1 MRVLARCDKHGA
13 NTCGNSPR
21 KLGRAVDSGD
31 TAAVL
36 AARSTARPFLSRINA
51 PSTAPK
57 LGLGRIAIESPVFC
71 APLVLDSRPGE
82 LATRHAVPRSIHS
95 WSALMRDPYPHG
107 HHHPPVLESMEIV
120 IALLLMA
127 TCWFIWFVAHERYHL
142 ENRQIAELA
151 CYAAVGLV
159 AIVGFSI
166 LIATQRSLREKQWPH
181 PPMVVSRKRDERF
194 TTDAWKQDAVILG
207 YDVHGQPWYWPDKVR
222 VMQGIVLGMTGS
234 GKTTLLR
241 NIITQDLTRVVG
253 TPDDPHRL
261 PMVIFD
267 GKGDLEFF
275 YDLLPHVHRAGRLH
289 QLRVLNPARPDI
301 SVRYNPFH
309 CTDDDY
315 MPVVNMVFGSFNL
328 HDEFFAKH
336 QLNYLAD
343 IVRVLVHT
351 GQKFNFYDVLVMAID
366 EQVLKEQVEKARRR
380 MGKDPSI
387 PVQRRLNFEMS
398 VKNLYQSF
406 GDRERVPKI
415 QGLLNECMTFL
426 DDELSVITG
435 PYEELLSL
443 DEVIEQEL
451 ILFVS
456 LNVNKNTEPVR
467 ALGKMLLQNLQL
479 VVGKRYES
487 EEQRRRSNRP
497 MFSVVLDEFA
507 PFGYRNFAQILQTAR
522 GTHTAFLFSMQS
534 LPQLMHVGRGFKEDV
549 TSAPNTTMTL
559 RTRDEETV
567 RYFLRASAEHTVTR
581 RSVSMHRWR
590 LFGYEKYQ
598 TTDRAVESEDRE
610 TRALDEHIKNLPKGQ
625 MEILMTDD
633 TRGTLHQL
641 LHVRPPQDVATPNFA
656 PELYPRMRQSR
667 ADSAGAN
674 LRFATPELITQHR
687 YGRRL

>member
-1 MRVLARCDKHGA
+1 M
-13 NTCGNSPR
+13 
-21 KLGRAVDSGD
+21 
-31 TAAVL
+31 
-36 AARSTARPFLSRINA
+36 
-51 PSTAPK
+51 
-57 LGLGRIAIESPVFC
+57 
-71 APLVLDSRPGE
+71 
-82 LATRHAVPRSIHS
+82 
-95 WSALMRDPYPHG
+95 MRDSYAHRQQ
-107 HHHPPVLESMEIV
+107 HPPLLESMEIIV
-120 IALLLMA
+120 ALVLMA
-127 TCWFIWFVAHERYHL
+127 VCWFAWYVARERFYL
-142 ENRQIAELA
+142 TNRQIAELA
-151 CYAAVGLV
+151 CYLAGGVLAFAGC
-159 AIVGFSI
+159 AI
-166 LIATQRSLREKQWPH
+166 LIATARSRREKQWPH
-181 PPMVVSRKRDERF
+181 PPMVVPRKRDEQF
-194 TTDAWKQDAVILG
+194 TAEAWKQDAVVLG
-207 YDVHGQPWYWPDKVR
+207 YDIHGKPWYWPDKVR

-234 GKTTLLR
+234 GKTTLLK
-241 NIITQDLTRVVG
+241 NIITQDMARVVG
-253 TPDDPHRL
+253 TPGDPHRL

-301 SVRYNPFH
+301 SVRYNPFY
-309 CTDDDY
+309 CSDEDY
-315 MPVVNMVFGSFNL
+315 MSVVNMVFGSFNL

-366 EQVLKEQVEKARRR
+366 EQVLREQVEKARQRLEH
-380 MGKDPSI
+380 DSSI

-415 QGLLNECMTFL
+415 QGLVNECMTFL

-451 ILFVS
+451 ILFVT

-487 EEQRRRSNRP
+487 EEQRRRTNRP

-534 LPQLMHVGRGFKEDV
+534 LPQLMQVGRGFKEDV
-549 TSAPNTTMTL
+549 TSAPNTTLTL
-559 RTRDEETV
+559 RTRDEETA

-581 RSVSMHRWR
+581 RSVSMHRQR
-590 LFGYEKYQ
+590 LFGYEKYGA
-598 TTDRAVESEDRE
+598 TDRATESEDRE

-641 LHVRPPQDVATPNFA
+641 LHVRPPEDVTFPNFE
-656 PELYPRMRQSR
+656 PKLYPRMLESVEQ
-667 ADSAGAN
+667 SAGAN
-674 LRFATPELITQHR
+674 LRFKTPELAAT
-687 YGRRL
+687 RRFARRG